1 MYISTSYTYTRKK
14 EVKGIQRAAKIT
26 AKENILLGIANNRA
40 AKEIM
45 YSFEEKREEKIKRRK
60 SGKKKNRTSTRHE

>member
-1 MYISTSYTYTRKK
+1 MYLSTSYTLTRKK
-14 EVKGIQRAAKIT
+14 EVKSIQRAARIT

-45 YSFEEKREEKIKRRK
+45 YTFEEKREEKIKRGK
-60 SGKKKNRTSTRHE
+60 SGKRKNRTTTT